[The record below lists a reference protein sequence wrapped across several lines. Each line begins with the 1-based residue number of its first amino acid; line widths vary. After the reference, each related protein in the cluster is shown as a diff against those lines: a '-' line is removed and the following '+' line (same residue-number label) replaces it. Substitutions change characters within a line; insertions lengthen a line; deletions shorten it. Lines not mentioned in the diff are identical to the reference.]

1 MQNDSHIKEIYT
13 RMLPRLVRYLTS
25 RINDEE
31 SARDI
36 AQDVFLKLL
45 ESHAVFFS
53 KVAEDAIVF
62 RVARNMVND
71 YLRHYYVRKEADIYF
86 EQTTVTYTIDTESS
100 VIANDIAD
108 LEIATLA
115 QLPPQR
121 RLVYSLRR
129 FDGLA
134 SKEIAARLGLSRRTV
149 ENHLLVGTHQVRA
162 YMRSC
167 I

>member
-1 MQNDSHIKEIYT
+1 M
-13 RMLPRLVRYLTS
+13 
-25 RINDEE
+25 
-31 SARDI
+31 
-36 AQDVFLKLL
+36 
-45 ESHAVFFS
+45 FFS